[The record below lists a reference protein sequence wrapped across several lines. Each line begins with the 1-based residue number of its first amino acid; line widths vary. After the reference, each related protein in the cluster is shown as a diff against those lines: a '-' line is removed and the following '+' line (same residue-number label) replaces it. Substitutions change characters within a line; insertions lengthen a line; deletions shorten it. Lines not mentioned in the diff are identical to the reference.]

1 MARPLS
7 GDIWHL
13 SIDDLL
19 APLPE
24 APRLGGAGPFVI
36 NLSASTAPIGQPVK
50 GVVGCRNA
58 HVYQIQRTED
68 RRLRYRL
75 RLGPFATEEEA
86 VAALEEVRDI
96 YPGALTATAEGEDLR
111 ALQAIQAK
119 IAAQT
124 RPTSRPKV
132 DVQPK
137 ADVSVAI
144 DRAQPPLATIPVLS
158 EAVSPVR
165 PASVRPPLPGKLPPQ
180 VARTLNNPV
189 AAPAAAPEAKPWVV
203 EPPLMQPSIAQPSV
217 LAKPSEVKPQ
227 GVKPPL
233 PQELPLQ
240 IPPAASEVAPAA
252 APDAIP
258 WVVEPPA
265 QPSAVKSLL
274 HRELPLQI
282 PPAAVEVAP
291 AAAPD
296 AIPWV
301 IEPPPLDKPPE
312 AKQSMTRPSVVRP
325 LPIKPSPVPA
335 AAKPVEQIAASLAS
349 FESTQTIRPLT
360 PLELQDEAGSRWFVI
375 QLSIAEQ
382 AFDPDRLP
390 NLDIFSVY
398 RLYSVAGLDQGR
410 VMHALRLGF
419 FSDENAAGAVASYLT
434 TFYQGSAVK
443 RVSAAERQRFADQ
456 CFEARKD
463 VGATGQHAAIEI
475 TSDRVVRETRAATTA
490 SAQKSAD
497 PPGAPPMVAQKS
509 RWF

>member
-7 GDIWHL
+7 RDIWHL

-24 APRLGGAGPFVI
+24 ATRLGGAGPFVI
-36 NLSASTAPIGQPVK
+36 NLSASTVPIGQPIK
-50 GVVGCRNA
+50 GVIGCPNA

-86 VAALEEVRDI
+86 VAALETVRDI

-119 IAAQT
+119 IRAQT
-124 RPTSRPKV
+124 KPTSRPRV
-132 DVQPK
+132 DVQLK
-137 ADVSVAI
+137 AGASAAI
-144 DRAQPPLATIPVLS
+144 DRAQPPLASIPVLS
-158 EAVSPVR
+158 NAVSPVR
-165 PASVRPPLPGKLPPQ
+165 SASARPALPRELPPQ

-189 AAPAAAPEAKPWVV
+189 ATPAAAPAAKS
-203 EPPLMQPSIAQPSV
+203 PLTR
-217 LAKPSEVKPQ
+217 
-227 GVKPPL
+227 
-233 PQELPLQ
+233 ELPLQ
-240 IPPAASEVAPAA
+240 IPPAAIEAAPAA

-258 WVVEPPA
+258 WVVEPP
-265 QPSAVKSLL
+265 L
-274 HRELPLQI
+274 HWELPLHI
-282 PPAAVEVAP
+282 PPAAIEAAP

-296 AIPWV
+296 VIPWV
-301 IEPPPLDKPPE
+301 VEPPSLAKPPE
-312 AKQSMTRPSVVRP
+312 VKPSMTRPSVVRP
-325 LPIKPSPVPA
+325 FPFRPSPVPA
-335 AAKPVEQIAASLAS
+335 AAKPVEQIEGSLAS

-360 PLELQDEAGSRWFVI
+360 PLELQDEAASRWFVI

-382 AFDPDRLP
+382 AFDPDSLP

-398 RLYSVAGLDQGR
+398 RLYSVAALDQGR

-419 FSDENAAGAVASYLT
+419 FSDDNAAGAVASYLT
-434 TFYQGSAVK
+434 AFYQGSAVK

-475 TSDRVVRETRAATTA
+475 TGDRVVRETRVTTTA
-490 SAQKSAD
+490 SEQKSVD
-497 PPGAPPMVAQKS
+497 SPSAPSMVTQKS